1 MDLLKELSQV
11 SDNRIDE
18 LSADLHKLSLKIWNK
33 PELKY
38 EEIFAHGLL
47 TETLKEHGFDVT
59 PQYTM
64 PTAFRATCESNKDGK
79 GLTAGII
86 CEYDALPEIGHACG
100 HNLIAEA
107 GIAAGL
113 GKLKKIIRMVHEVA
127 VNLDAPFFIIRFYLV
142 YCQTVLLTKVIAH

>member
-1 MDLLKELSQV
+1 MTLVIPVLCNWLCIRSLSSTSVIMDKLKEFSKI
-11 SDNRIDE
+11 SDSCIDE
-18 LSADLHKLSLKIWNK
+18 LSPDLKELSLKIWNK
-33 PELKY
+33 PELQFQ
-38 EEIFAHGLL
+38 EIYAHKTL

-59 PQYTM
+59 PQFTL
-64 PTAFRATCESNKDGK
+64 PTAFRASYELNRAK

-113 GKLKKIIRMVHEVA
+113 GLWTH
-127 VNLDAPFFIIRFYLV
+127 
-142 YCQTVLLTKVIAH
+142 